1 MASNISNKVARK
13 IMSEDAAS
21 ISPGLARSPAM
32 HQGFRQEE
40 WVVERTPV
48 NTPDTAND
56 KVVVAMINLSD
67 EETSNHVDS
76 DVVFK
81 SSTAATTPQEGS
93 LLSSLGPS
101 SVDLNHENVSS
112 SGLPKNSESAPA
124 NLGDQPLEVKE
135 PEVDIQDDYE
145 NPKIDSPH
153 GKFFSDFIPILLR
166 FHFYFFN
173 CAKFTISV

>member
-1 MASNISNKVARK
+1 MIWQRLPMGTGDVKRKRQAFEQQIKAKSVDEKLTNNLENNENNASIPNKVARR
-13 IMSEDAAS
+13 IVELNEDEIAG
-21 ISPGLARSPAM
+21 SPGLARSPAM

-81 SSTAATTPQEGS
+81 SSTAATTPQDGS
-93 LLSSLGPS
+93 LMSSLGPS
-101 SVDLNHENVSS
+101 S
-112 SGLPKNSESAPA
+112 
-124 NLGDQPLEVKE
+124 
-135 PEVDIQDDYE
+135 IQD
-145 NPKIDSPH
+145 IDVQAAIEVAHVSAQDDPVAAQ
-153 GKFFSDFIPILLR
+153 PP
-166 FHFYFFN
+166 
-173 CAKFTISV
+173 